1 MTCHGTS
8 YMSCYLH
15 ILKSSYM
22 TILFCRYNYN
32 VYIYSFVLKLF
43 NLVEKELGE
52 HLNGRNLT
60 EAENAFILT
69 LNPGHILAFATG
81 SSKVPAIGCSP
92 SPKLTFVH
100 DDTKHLLI
108 AHTCS
113 NELQIFVN
121 RKNLADDDEFDYNC
135 LVALMNGSI
144 FSAV

>member
-1 MTCHGTS
+1 
-8 YMSCYLH
+8 
-15 ILKSSYM
+15 M

-81 SSKVPAIGCSP
+81 SSKAPAIGFP
-92 SPKLTFVH
+92 LSPKL
-100 DDTKHLLI
+100 D
-108 AHTCS
+108 
-113 NELQIFVN
+113 
-121 RKNLADDDEFDYNC
+121 
-135 LVALMNGSI
+135 
-144 FSAV
+144 